1 MGRMKQGFQICAVL
15 LSLLVEA
22 LFAEEGPQIEIAVES
37 TPLKRVEIDYGLYKK
52 QFLAS
57 EHRLLIFVSVY
68 TFKIYSVIKGR
79 DLEFLNEVSHSMV
92 DFDEGFTFISCSH
105 ETISIVTENNLYLYK
120 LSTEDY
126 SVVYARAFPAQYFA
140 NLTKFTDVV
149 TTNHWN
155 ISLIVKTGTNELHV
169 MDLRSVVKPI
179 ATLITPAISKGS
191 NEIERLLVSN
201 YGKSVCI
208 FYSDNTF
215 YGLDLESQHIKTFP
229 RLPEGEWF
237 ITHYDYVSN
246 FVLVAMN
253 YRVNLYNSMNGEFAG
268 SIDLAIKSPINKDK
282 RDWFLS
288 ETGTSIILLNDYTR
302 MYFINIEKK
311 QMYPN
316 FLDSRKILDGQ
327 ELTVMAEPIKR
338 SSIIQTIKSK
348 SHDFRRFLFFKLKTS
363 QSEFCHP
370 SCGASCEEPFI
381 PCKNLFKLVSSFL
394 GAAVG
399 LVGFMYLTTLI
410 CIRWERSPKSLNV
423 SFEIERPVSSDQ
435 NLEEEEKDEFN
446 ESINLHND
454 PPLLLNTRKTSG
466 TTMNLNKKISFHEHG
481 DEYMNYRTSRK
492 STLR

>member
-1 MGRMKQGFQICAVL
+1 MGRFKQGFQSCL
-15 LSLLVEA
+15 LLLYFLVEA
-22 LFAEEGPQIEIAVES
+22 AFAHEGLQIDIAVES
-37 TPLKRVEIDYGLYKK
+37 DPLKRVEIDYGLYKK

-68 TFKIYSVIKGR
+68 TFKIYSIIRGR

-215 YGLDLESQHIKTFP
+215 YGLDLESQSIKTFP
-229 RLPEGEWF
+229 SLPEGKRF
-237 ITHYDYVSN
+237 IVHYDYVSN
-246 FVLVAMN
+246 FVLLVMDKTL
-253 YRVNLYNSMNGEFAG
+253 YLYNSMSGEFAG
-268 SIDLAIKSPINKDK
+268 SIDLAISSPISSDK
-282 RDWFLS
+282 HQWVLS
-288 ETGTSIILLNDYTR
+288 ETGTSIILLNDINR
-302 MYFINIEKK
+302 MYFINIEKR

-316 FLDSRKILDGQ
+316 YLDSRKIL
-327 ELTVMAEPIKR
+327 EENEFTLMAEPIKR
-338 SSIIQTIKSK
+338 SSIVQTTKSK
-348 SHDFRRFLFFKLKTS
+348 SHELRKFLFFKLKTNGS
-363 QSEFCHP
+363 DFCHP
-370 SCGASCEEPFI
+370 SCGKSCEEPFI

-394 GAAVG
+394 GASVG
-399 LVGFMYLTTLI
+399 LTGFLYLMSLL
-410 CIRWERSPKSLNV
+410 CIRFEKTPMSLSV
-423 SFEIERPVSSDQ
+423 SAEKERPNTNEQ
-435 NLEEEEKDEFN
+435 NLEEEKDEFN
-446 ESINLHND
+446 ESINLHNN
-454 PPLLLNTRKTSG
+454 PPMLNTRQTSG
-466 TTMNLNKKISFHEHG
+466 TSINLNKKISFHDPG
-481 DEYMNYRTSRK
+481 DEFTNNRTSRK

>member
-1 MGRMKQGFQICAVL
+1 MCRLKQGFQTCVL
-15 LSLLVEA
+15 LWCLLVEA
-22 LFAEEGPQIEIAVES
+22 VSANEGLQIDIAVES
-37 TPLKRVEIDYGLYKK
+37 DPLKRVEIDYGLYKK

-68 TFKIYSVIKGR
+68 TFKIYSIINGH

-140 NLTKFTDVV
+140 NLTKFTNVV

-179 ATLITPAISKGS
+179 ATLFNPAISKGS

-215 YGLDLESQHIKTFP
+215 YSLDLETQNIKTFQS
-229 RLPEGEWF
+229 LPEGQRF
-237 ITHYDYVSN
+237 IAHYDYVSN
-246 FVLVAMN
+246 YLLIGMN
-253 YRVNLYNSMNGEFAG
+253 FQLDLYNSMTGEFAG
-268 SIDLAIKSPINKDK
+268 SINLTISSPINNNKT
-282 RDWFLS
+282 DWTLS
-288 ETGTSIILLNDYTR
+288 ETGTSIILLNDFSK

-311 QMYPN
+311 QMYTN
-316 FLDSRKILDGQ
+316 YLDSRKILDEKQ
-327 ELTVMAEPIKR
+327 PTVMAEPIKR

-348 SHDFRRFLFFKLKTS
+348 SHDVRRFLFFKLKTNY
-363 QSEFCHP
+363 SEFCHP
-370 SCGASCEEPFI
+370 SCGKTCQEPFI

-394 GAAVG
+394 GASIG
-399 LVGFMYLTTLI
+399 LTGFLYLMSLI
-410 CIRWERSPKSLNV
+410 CIRFERTPKSTNA
-423 SFEIERPVSSDQ
+423 SIEIEKPAASDH
-435 NLEEEEKDEFN
+435 NAEEEERDEFN
-446 ESINLHND
+446 ESINLHNN
-454 PPLLLNTRKTSG
+454 PSILNTRQTSG
-466 TTMNLNKKISFHEHG
+466 TSINLNKKISFHEPG
-481 DEYMNYRTSRK
+481 EEFMNYRNARK